1 MITQLINCKD
11 MVDSKVTPEM
21 RKVLLKWLMQVG
33 RKFQVRDETM
43 QICVQLIDFMLL
55 HERTQI
61 SKGNFQL
68 LGVTSLFVASK
79 YNEIHTFEADKYV
92 YLCDGLYNLGQ
103 LFEMESLI
111 LTTTNFNMQFPSLHQ
126 FTGLAIQHY
135 QLELNTTINELM
147 KLSLFDFMLCNRFQK
162 QHLAAVIVYFA
173 VKIEES
179 TLMRSKDII
188 AEMGVP

>member
-1 MITQLINCKD
+1 M
-11 MVDSKVTPEM
+11 
-21 RKVLLKWLMQVG
+21 
-33 RKFQVRDETM
+33 
-43 QICVQLIDFMLL
+43 
-55 HERTQI
+55 
-61 SKGNFQL
+61 
-68 LGVTSLFVASK
+68 FVASK

-92 YLCDGLYNLGQ
+92 YLCDGLYTLGQ

-111 LTTTNFNMQFPSLHQ
+111 LTTTNFNMQFPSLQQ

-135 QLELNTTINELM
+135 QLELNATINELM

-179 TLMRSKDII
+179 SLMRSKDII